1 MQTEG
6 RMERRTEIQS
16 DMMNLIVAFRNLT
29 NARTE
34 VAAPYYT
41 TAIGKEDNSSV
52 SICLPLQF

>member
-16 DMMNLIVAFRNLT
+16 DMTNLIVAFRNLA
-29 NARTE
+29 NARIKVST
-34 VAAPYYT
+34 PCYT
-41 TAIGKEDNSSV
+41 TALGKEDNSSV